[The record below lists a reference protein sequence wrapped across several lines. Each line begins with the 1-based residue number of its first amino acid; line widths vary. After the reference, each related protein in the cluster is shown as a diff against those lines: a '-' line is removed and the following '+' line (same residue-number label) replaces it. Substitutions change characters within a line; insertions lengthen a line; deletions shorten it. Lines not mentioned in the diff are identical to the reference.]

1 MRASLSTR
9 IFVGFAIVVA
19 CFGAASFYA
28 VAAVTTLRGELGFLR
43 NRALPLLDQLRQSS
57 VELRGFDEAL
67 RRAAPH
73 DLDWLARFV
82 REARPYQRASLIRER
97 LAGLQAAVHTPRFA
111 EIVTGAPPA
120 LPDLGVSL
128 DDLARSTD
136 ARDRIARDPELLQA
150 LGGNFAAGD
159 DALAFRSLVDG
170 LERAVADRRLSDA
183 SRVVVEVRRLIRHVH
198 SAMAEAERSFERT
211 LDARF
216 ALAEQ
221 SESRLAMMV
230 VSTSGVS
237 LAVAIAVLLVMLASL
252 SPMRV
257 LAEVVRRFAAGDRK
271 ARADTRGAREV
282 HALAVEWNRM
292 ADALAERESQ
302 LGSQREDI
310 ARSERLAALGHMAA
324 RMAHEIRNPL
334 SSIGLNAE
342 LLDEELTGGV
352 RNADEARELLQAISS
367 EIERLRTITEGY
379 LNRARPMAPERR
391 RVDLVDLV
399 GNLLDFAR
407 GEMERRGVHV
417 QVDAHER
424 CWCDADAR
432 LVRQALWN
440 LVRNAGEAMPGGG
453 QLWIAV
459 VRQPDPEGTARD
471 GVLIVVEDSGP
482 GVDSAAAARIFEPF
496 FTTKERGTGVG
507 LALVREI
514 FTVHGGRVGLGRPRH
529 GGGACFELWLPEEER
544 A

>member
-1 MRASLSTR
+1 MRSSLSTR

-28 VAAVTTLRGELGFLR
+28 VAAVTTLRSELGFLR

-82 REARPYQRASLIRER
+82 REARPYQRASVIRER
-97 LAGLQAAVHTPRFA
+97 LLGLQDAIHTPRFA
-111 EIVTGAPPA
+111 EVVTGSPPL
-120 LPDLGVSL
+120 LPDLGL
-128 DDLARSTD
+128 GLEDLEQSTA
-136 ARDRIARDPELLQA
+136 ARDRIARDPELLHA
-150 LGGNFAAGD
+150 LGGTFTAGD

-183 SRVVVEVRRLIRHVH
+183 ARVVVEVRRLIRHVH
-198 SAMAEAERSFERT
+198 SALAEAERSFELT

-221 SESRLAMMV
+221 SESRLALMV
-230 VSTSGVS
+230 VVTSGVS

-252 SPMRV
+252 RPMRA
-257 LAEVVRRFAAGDRK
+257 LAGVVRRFAAGDRHV
-271 ARADTRGAREV
+271 RTDTRGASEV
-282 HALAVEWNRM
+282 HDLAIEWNRM
-292 ADALAERESQ
+292 ADALAAREAQ
-302 LGSQREDI
+302 LGSQREDL

-352 RNADEARELLQAISS
+352 RNAEEARELLQAISA
-367 EIERLRTITEGY
+367 EVERLRTITEGY
-379 LNRARPMAPERR
+379 LNRTRPMSPERAS
-391 RVDLVDLV
+391 VDIVELI
-399 GNLLDFAR
+399 GHLLDFAR
-407 GEMERRGVHV
+407 GELERRAVQVHV
-417 QVDAHER
+417 DAGEGCR
-424 CWCDADAR
+424 CEADAR
-432 LVRQALWN
+432 LIRQALWN
-440 LVRNAGEAMPGGG
+440 LVRNAWEALPAGGH
-453 QLWIAV
+453 LWIAASA
-459 VRQPDPEGTARD
+459 QKDPVGQVGA

-482 GVDSAAAARIFEPF
+482 GVDAAAVARIFEPF

-514 FTVHGGRVGLGRPRH
+514 FVAHGGRVDLGQPRH
-529 GGGACFELWLPEEER
+529 GHGACFELWLPRDER